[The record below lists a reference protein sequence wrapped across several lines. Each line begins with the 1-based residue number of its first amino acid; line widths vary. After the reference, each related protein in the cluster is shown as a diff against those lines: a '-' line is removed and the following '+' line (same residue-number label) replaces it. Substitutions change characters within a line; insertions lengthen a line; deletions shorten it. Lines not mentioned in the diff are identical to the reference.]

1 MIKKHTKK
9 EFSESVGNI
18 ICVDYKKEY
27 IDSIICILHSNSGKK
42 QEVKIPN
49 NMILGESVSPY
60 DILGRP
66 VKSDTITK
74 TEYYIGI
81 DIDRLWGQV
90 SDQYEKILEQVF
102 NK

>member
-1 MIKKHTKK
+1 MTKRHTKK

-18 ICVDYKKEY
+18 ICVDYKREY
-27 IDSIICILHSNSGKK
+27 IDSIICVLHSSSGKK

-49 NMILGESVSPY
+49 NMLLTDSVSPY
-60 DILGRP
+60 EILARP
-66 VKSDTITK
+66 VKSDTISK

-81 DIDRLWGQV
+81 DIERLWNDI
-90 SDQYEKILEQVF
+90 SEQYDNILDEVF